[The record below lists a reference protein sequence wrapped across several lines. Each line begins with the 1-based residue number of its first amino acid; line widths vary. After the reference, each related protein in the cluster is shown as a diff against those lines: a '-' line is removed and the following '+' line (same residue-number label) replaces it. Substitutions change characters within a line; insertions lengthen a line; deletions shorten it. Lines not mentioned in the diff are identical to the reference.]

1 MDYVNKMLGERER
14 IVFTTHQH
22 WIVLASSFL
31 VNLALAL
38 LIVFV
43 TAIVWGPLG
52 LPLGWVTAVLLV
64 IPVARFISHFLVWE
78 NRDYIIT
85 NRRVIQVSGIVNKDV
100 IDSSLEKVNDVEMRQ
115 SVLGR
120 IMDFG
125 DVEILTASSIAVN
138 LFKRINHP
146 VKFKTAMLNQKEAL
160 GMGEVPTG
168 ASPAAPATPD
178 LPALIEN
185 LAQLRKQG
193 LITEEE
199 YQRKKQDLL
208 ARI

>member
-168 ASPAAPATPD
+168 TAPAAPATPD
-178 LPALIEN
+178 VPALIEN